1 MKPVLDKLHQNLKS
15 IVKKV
20 KRYIKTLWAIAL
32 IFGFAVKSYAQ
43 EGIRAPLELGKIEPY
58 KMEVTYDKTSHLIFP
73 TAIRY
78 VDLGSEYLI
87 AGKAEDAE
95 NVLRIKATARDFEGE
110 TNFSVITNDGRFY
123 SFNVYYSSYPE
134 VLSYDLLTLQKAV
147 GKASGNDVLFEE
159 LGNNSPSLA
168 GLLLKTIYSK
178 DKRIVKH
185 IGAKSYGIQFILKG
199 IYIHNGKYYFH
210 TELRNRTNVPFH
222 IDFVNFKAVDKKI
235 AKRTVVQERPI
246 IPLRIYKP
254 LNEIAGKTVEQ
265 NVFLLDQFTIDGDKI
280 LLIEIFEK
288 NGGRHQT
295 LQVEN
300 LDLLKARLVNDMHLK
315 F

>member
-1 MKPVLDKLHQNLKS
+1 MKNHLK
-15 IVKKV
+15 
-20 KRYIKTLWAIAL
+20 TFWAIAL
-32 IFGFAVKSYAQ
+32 ILGFAVQSFAQ
-43 EGIRAPLELGKIEPY
+43 DSIRTPLALGKIEPY

-95 NVLRIKATARDFEGE
+95 NVLRVKATVRDFEPE

-134 VLSYDLLTLQKAV
+134 AMSYDLLTMQKAV
-147 GKASGNDVLFEE
+147 DKANGNDVLFEE

-168 GLLLKTIYSK
+168 GLLLETISK
-178 DKRIVKH
+178 NDNRIVKH
-185 IGAKSYGIQFILKG
+185 IGAKSFGIQFILKG

-210 TELRNRTNVPFH
+210 TELRNKTNVPFQ
-222 IDFVNFKAVDKKI
+222 IDFINFKVVDKKL
-235 AKRTVVQERPI
+235 AKRTVVQKRPM
-246 IPLRIYKP
+246 IPLRTYKP
-254 LNEIAGKTVEQ
+254 LDEIGGKLTEQ
-265 NVFLLDQFTIDGDKI
+265 NVFLLDQFTIADDKV

-300 LDLLKARLVNDMHLK
+300 SDLIKARLINDMHLK

>member
-1 MKPVLDKLHQNLKS
+1 MKNHLK
-15 IVKKV
+15 
-20 KRYIKTLWAIAL
+20 TFWAFAL
-32 IFGFAVKSYAQ
+32 ILGFAVQSYAQ
-43 EGIRAPLELGKIEPY
+43 DSVRTKLELGKIEPY
-58 KMEVTYDKTSHLIFP
+58 KMQVTYDKTSHLIFP
-73 TAIRY
+73 TGIRY

-95 NVLRIKATARDFEGE
+95 NVLRVKASVRDFEAE

-134 VLSYDLLTLQKAV
+134 ALSYDLLTMQKAV
-147 GKASGNDVLFEE
+147 DKANGNDVLFEE

-168 GLLLKTIYSK
+168 GLLLETIYKK

-185 IGAKSYGIQFILKG
+185 IGAKSFGIQFILKG

-210 TELRNRTNVPFH
+210 TELRNRSNVPFQV
-222 IDFVNFKAVDKKI
+222 DFVNFKVVDKKI
-235 AKRTVVQERPI
+235 AKRTVVQERPM
-246 IPLRIYKP
+246 IPLRTYKP
-254 LNEIAGKTVEQ
+254 LTEIAGQTTEQ
-265 NVFLLDQFTIDGDKI
+265 NVFLLDQFTIADDKV

-288 NGGRHQT
+288 NGGRQQT

-300 LDLLKARLVNDMHLK
+300 SDLIKARLINDMHLK

>member
-1 MKPVLDKLHQNLKS
+1 MKNHLK
-15 IVKKV
+15 
-20 KRYIKTLWAIAL
+20 TFWAFAL
-32 IFGFAVKSYAQ
+32 ILGFAVTSYAQ
-43 EGIRAPLELGKIEPY
+43 DSIKTPLALGKIEPY
-58 KMEVTYDKTSHLIFP
+58 RMEVTYDKTSHLIFP

-95 NVLRIKATARDFEGE
+95 NVLRVKASVRNFEPE

-134 VLSYDLLTLQKAV
+134 AMSYDLLAMQKAV
-147 GKASGNDVLFEE
+147 DRTNGNDVLFEE

-168 GLLLKTIYSK
+168 GLLLETIYKK

-185 IGAKSYGIQFILKG
+185 IGAKSFGIQFILKG

-210 TELRNRTNVPFH
+210 PELRNKTNVPFE
-222 IDFVNFKAVDKKI
+222 IDFINFKVVDKKV
-235 AKRTVVQERPI
+235 AKRTVVQEHPLT
-246 IPLRIYKP
+246 PLRTYKP
-254 LNEIAGKTVEQ
+254 LDGIAGKTTEQ
-265 NVFLLDQFTIDGDKI
+265 NVFLLDQFTIADDKV

-300 LDLLKARLVNDMHLK
+300 SDLIKACLINDMHLK

>member
-1 MKPVLDKLHQNLKS
+1 MKNHLK
-15 IVKKV
+15 
-20 KRYIKTLWAIAL
+20 TFWAFAL
-32 IFGFAVKSYAQ
+32 ILGFAVQSYAQ
-43 EGIRAPLELGKIEPY
+43 DSIRTPLALGKIEPY

-95 NVLRIKATARDFEGE
+95 NVLRVKATVKDFEAE

-134 VLSYDLLTLQKAV
+134 ALSYDLLAMQKAV
-147 GKASGNDVLFEE
+147 DKANGNDVLFEE

-168 GLLLKTIYSK
+168 GLLLETIYKK

-185 IGAKSYGIQFILKG
+185 IGAKSFGIQFILKG

-210 TELRNRTNVPFH
+210 TELRNRTNVPFQ
-222 IDFVNFKAVDKKI
+222 IDFINFKVVDKKV
-235 AKRTVVQERPI
+235 AKRTVVQERPM
-246 IPLRIYKP
+246 IPLRTYKP
-254 LNEIAGKTVEQ
+254 LNEIGGKSTEQ
-265 NVFLLDQFTIDGDKI
+265 NVFLLDQFTIADDKV

-300 LDLLKARLVNDMHLK
+300 SDLIRARLINDMHLK

>member
-1 MKPVLDKLHQNLKS
+1 MKNIIL
-15 IVKKV
+15 I
-20 KRYIKTLWAIAL
+20 IWAIAL
-32 IFGFAVKSYAQ
+32 VFCIKLPVLAQ
-43 EGIRAPLELGKIEPY
+43 DTTKAPLTLGKIEPY

-95 NVLRIKATARDFEGE
+95 NVLRVKASVKDFDTE

-123 SFNVYYSSYPE
+123 SFNVYYSTYPE
-134 VLSYDLLTLQKAV
+134 ALSYDLVNMQKSTD
-147 GKASGNDVLFEE
+147 KAGSNDVLFEE

-168 GLLLKTIYSK
+168 GLLLETIHKK
-178 DKRIVKH
+178 DKRTIKH
-185 IGAKSYGIQFILKG
+185 IGAKRFGIQFLLKG

-210 TELRNRTNVPFH
+210 TEMNNKSNVPFQ
-222 IDFVNFKAVDKKI
+222 IDFINFKVVDKKV
-235 AKRTVVQERPI
+235 AKRTVIQERAM
-246 IPLRIYKP
+246 IPLRTYKP
-254 LNEIAGKTVEQ
+254 MNEVGGKTKEK
-265 NVFLLDQFTIDGDKI
+265 NVFLLDQFTISDDKV

-295 LQVEN
+295 LHIEN
-300 LDLLKARLVNDMHLK
+300 SDLVNARLINDMHLK

>member
-1 MKPVLDKLHQNLKS
+1 MKNLF
-15 IVKKV
+15 
-20 KRYIKTLWAIAL
+20 KTLWAFAL
-32 IFGFAVKSYAQ
+32 TIGLAVNSFAQDS
-43 EGIRAPLELGKIEPY
+43 IRTSLALGKIEPY

-95 NVLRIKATARDFEGE
+95 NVLRVKASVRNFEPE

-123 SFNVYYSSYPE
+123 SFSVYYSLYPE
-134 VLSYDLLTLQKAV
+134 ATSYDLLTMQKSV
-147 GKASGNDVLFEE
+147 DRTNGNDVLFEE

-168 GLLLKTIYSK
+168 GLLLETIYKK

-185 IGAKSYGIQFILKG
+185 IGAKSFGIQFILKG

-210 TELRNRTNVPFH
+210 MELRNKTNVPFE
-222 IDFVNFKAVDKKI
+222 IDFINFKVVDKKV
-235 AKRTVVQERPI
+235 AKRTVVQE
-246 IPLRIYKP
+246 IPLTPLRTYKP
-254 LNEIAGKTVEQ
+254 LDGINGKSTEQ
-265 NVFLLDQFTIDGDKI
+265 NVFLLDQFTIADDKV

-300 LDLLKARLVNDMHLK
+300 SDLIKARLIDDMHLK

>member
-1 MKPVLDKLHQNLKS
+1 MKNNLK
-15 IVKKV
+15 
-20 KRYIKTLWAIAL
+20 TFWAIAL
-32 IFGFAVKSYAQ
+32 ILGFAIQSYAQ
-43 EGIRAPLELGKIEPY
+43 DSIRTPLALGKIEPY
-58 KMEVTYDKTSHLIFP
+58 RMEVTYDKTSHLIFP

-95 NVLRIKATARDFEGE
+95 NVLRVKAKVRDFEPE

-134 VLSYDLLTLQKAV
+134 AISYDLLTMQKAV
-147 GKASGNDVLFEE
+147 DKANGNDVLFEE

-168 GLLLKTIYSK
+168 GLLLETIYK
-178 DKRIVKH
+178 NDKRIVKH
-185 IGAKSYGIQFILKG
+185 IGAKSFGIQFILKG
-199 IYIHNGKYYFH
+199 IHIHNGKYYFH
-210 TELRNRTNVPFH
+210 TELRNKTNVPFQ
-222 IDFVNFKAVDKKI
+222 IDFINFKVVDKKV
-235 AKRTVVQERPI
+235 AKRTVVQERPM
-246 IPLRIYKP
+246 IPLRTYKP
-254 LNEIAGKTVEQ
+254 LDEIGGKLTEQ
-265 NVFLLDQFTIDGDKI
+265 NVFLLDQFTIADDKVM
-280 LLIEIFEK
+280 LIEIFEK

-300 LDLLKARLVNDMHLK
+300 SDLIKARLINDMHLK

>member
-1 MKPVLDKLHQNLKS
+1 MLNSNIKTMNNLLKS
-15 IVKKV
+15 MCVF
-20 KRYIKTLWAIAL
+20 AL
-32 IFGFAVKSYAQ
+32 TVGFSITSFAQ
-43 EGIRAPLELGKIEPY
+43 DSIRTPLALGKIEPY

-95 NVLRIKATARDFEGE
+95 NVLRIKASVKDFEQE

-123 SFNVYYSSYPE
+123 NFNVYYSSYPE
-134 VLSYDLLTLQKAV
+134 AMSYDLQTMQKAV
-147 GKASGNDVLFEE
+147 DKANGNDVLFEE

-168 GLLLKTIYSK
+168 GLLLETIYKK

-185 IGAKSYGIQFILKG
+185 IGAKSFGIQFILKG

-210 TELRNRTNVPFH
+210 TELRNRTNVPFG
-222 IDFVNFKAVDKKI
+222 IDFINFKVVDKKV
-235 AKRTVVQERPI
+235 AKRTVVQEHALT
-246 IPLRIYKP
+246 PLRTYKP
-254 LNEIAGKTVEQ
+254 LDEISGKTTEQ
-265 NVFLLDQFTIDGDKI
+265 NVFLLDQFTIADDKV

-288 NGGRHQT
+288 NGGRHQI

-300 LDLLKARLVNDMHLK
+300 SDLIKARLINDMHLK

>member
-1 MKPVLDKLHQNLKS
+1 MKNILK
-15 IVKKV
+15 
-20 KRYIKTLWAIAL
+20 TFWAIAL
-32 IFGFAVKSYAQ
+32 ILGFAVQSFAQ
-43 EGIRAPLELGKIEPY
+43 DSIRTPLALGKIEPY

-95 NVLRIKATARDFEGE
+95 NVLRVKATVRDFEPE

-134 VLSYDLLTLQKAV
+134 AMSYDLLTMQKAV
-147 GKASGNDVLFEE
+147 DKANGNDVLFEE

-168 GLLLKTIYSK
+168 GLLLETISK
-178 DKRIVKH
+178 NDNRIVKH
-185 IGAKSYGIQFILKG
+185 IGAKSFGIQFILKG

-210 TELRNRTNVPFH
+210 TELRNKTNVPFQ
-222 IDFVNFKAVDKKI
+222 IDFINFKVVDKKV
-235 AKRTVVQERPI
+235 AKRTVVQERPM
-246 IPLRIYKP
+246 IPLRTYKP
-254 LNEIAGKTVEQ
+254 LDEIGGKLTEQ
-265 NVFLLDQFTIDGDKI
+265 NVFLLDQFTITDDKV

-300 LDLLKARLVNDMHLK
+300 SDLIKARLINDMHLK

>member
-1 MKPVLDKLHQNLKS
+1 MKNHLK
-15 IVKKV
+15 
-20 KRYIKTLWAIAL
+20 TFWAIVL
-32 IFGFAVKSYAQ
+32 ILGFAVQSFAQ
-43 EGIRAPLELGKIEPY
+43 DSIRTPLALGKIEPY

-95 NVLRIKATARDFEGE
+95 NVLRVKATVRDFEPE

-134 VLSYDLLTLQKAV
+134 AMSYDLLTMQKAV
-147 GKASGNDVLFEE
+147 DKANGNDVLFEE

-168 GLLLKTIYSK
+168 GLLLETIYK
-178 DKRIVKH
+178 NDKRIVKH
-185 IGAKSYGIQFILKG
+185 IGAKSFGIQFMLKG

-210 TELRNRTNVPFH
+210 TELRNKTNVPFQ
-222 IDFVNFKAVDKKI
+222 IDFINFKVVDKKV
-235 AKRTVVQERPI
+235 AKRTVVQERPM
-246 IPLRIYKP
+246 IPLRTYKP
-254 LNEIAGKTVEQ
+254 LDEIGGKLTEQ
-265 NVFLLDQFTIDGDKI
+265 NVFLLDQFTIADDKV

-300 LDLLKARLVNDMHLK
+300 SDLIKARLINDMHLK

>member
-1 MKPVLDKLHQNLKS
+1 MKNHLK
-15 IVKKV
+15 
-20 KRYIKTLWAIAL
+20 TFWAFAL
-32 IFGFAVKSYAQ
+32 ILGFAVQSYAQ
-43 EGIRAPLELGKIEPY
+43 DSARTKLALGKIQPY
-58 KMEVTYDKTSHLIFP
+58 RMEVTYDKTSHLIFP

-95 NVLRIKATARDFEGE
+95 NVLRVKPTVRDFEPE

-134 VLSYDLLTLQKAV
+134 AMSYDLLTMQKAV
-147 GKASGNDVLFEE
+147 DKANGNDVLFEE

-168 GLLLKTIYSK
+168 GLLLETIYKK

-185 IGAKSYGIQFILKG
+185 IGAKSFGIQFILKG

-210 TELRNRTNVPFH
+210 TELRNRTNVPFQ
-222 IDFVNFKAVDKKI
+222 IDFMNFKVVDKKV
-235 AKRTVVQERPI
+235 AKRTVVQERPM
-246 IPLRIYKP
+246 IPLRTYKP
-254 LNEIAGKTVEQ
+254 LDDIAGKTIEQ
-265 NVFLLDQFTIDGDKI
+265 NVFLLDQFTIADDKV

-295 LQVEN
+295 LQIEN
-300 LDLLKARLVNDMHLK
+300 SDLIKARLINDMHLK

>member
-1 MKPVLDKLHQNLKS
+1 MKND
-15 IVKKV
+15 
-20 KRYIKTLWAIAL
+20 IKFLWAFAL
-32 IFGFAVKSYAQ
+32 VMCFVVNTFAQ
-43 EGIRAPLELGKIEPY
+43 ESIKAKLNLGKIEPY
-58 KMEVTYDKTSHLIFP
+58 QMQITYDKTTHLIFP

-87 AGKAEDAE
+87 AGKADDAE
-95 NVLRIKATARDFEGE
+95 NVLRVKASVKDFETE

-123 SFNVYYSSYPE
+123 SFNVYYSTCPE
-134 VLSYDLLTLQKAV
+134 ALSYDLITMQKAV
-147 GKASGNDVLFEE
+147 DKKNGNDVLFEE

-168 GLLLKTIYSK
+168 GLLLETIYK
-178 DKRIVKH
+178 NNNRIVKH
-185 IGAKSYGIQFILKG
+185 IGAKSFGIQFVLKG

-210 TELRNRTNVPFH
+210 TELRNRTNVPFG
-222 IDFVNFKAVDKKI
+222 IDFINLKVVDKKV
-235 AKRTVVQERPI
+235 AKRTVVQERPM
-246 IPLRIYKP
+246 IPLRTYKP
-254 LNEIAGKTVEQ
+254 LDKIGGNSIEQ
-265 NVFLLDQFTIDGDKI
+265 NVFLLDQFTIANDKV

-300 LDLLKARLVNDMHLK
+300 SDLIKARLINDMHLK

>member
-1 MKPVLDKLHQNLKS
+1 MKNHLK
-15 IVKKV
+15 
-20 KRYIKTLWAIAL
+20 TFWAFAL
-32 IFGFAVKSYAQ
+32 ILGFAVQSYAQ
-43 EGIRAPLELGKIEPY
+43 DSIRTPLALGKIEPY

-95 NVLRIKATARDFEGE
+95 NVLRVKATVRDFEAE

-134 VLSYDLLTLQKAV
+134 ALSYDLLTMQKAV
-147 GKASGNDVLFEE
+147 DKANGNDVLFEE

-168 GLLLKTIYSK
+168 GLLLETIYKK

-185 IGAKSYGIQFILKG
+185 IGAKSFGIQFILKG

-210 TELRNRTNVPFH
+210 TELRNRTNVPFQ
-222 IDFVNFKAVDKKI
+222 IDFINFKVVDKKV
-235 AKRTVVQERPI
+235 AKRTVVQERPM
-246 IPLRIYKP
+246 IPLRTYKP
-254 LNEIAGKTVEQ
+254 LDEIGGKSTEQ
-265 NVFLLDQFTIDGDKI
+265 NVFLLDQFTIADDKV

-295 LQVEN
+295 LQIEN
-300 LDLLKARLVNDMHLK
+300 SDLIKARLVNDMHLK

>member
-1 MKPVLDKLHQNLKS
+1 MKNH
-15 IVKKV
+15 I
-20 KRYIKTLWAIAL
+20 RTFWAFAL
-32 IFGFAVKSYAQ
+32 IIGFAVNTFAQ
-43 EGIRAPLELGKIEPY
+43 DSIKAPLNLGKIEPY
-58 KMEVTYDKTSHLIFP
+58 QMQVTYDKTTHLIFP

-95 NVLRIKATARDFEGE
+95 NVLRVKASVKDFETE

-123 SFNVYYSSYPE
+123 SFNVYYSAYPE
-134 VLSYDLLTLQKAV
+134 ALSYDLLTMQKAV
-147 GKASGNDVLFEE
+147 DKENGNDVLFEE

-168 GLLLKTIYSK
+168 GLLLETIYKK
-178 DKRIVKH
+178 DQRIVKH
-185 IGAKSYGIQFILKG
+185 IGAKSFGIQFILKG

-210 TELRNRTNVPFH
+210 TELRNRTNVPFG
-222 IDFVNFKAVDKKI
+222 IDFINFKVVDKKV
-235 AKRTVVQERPI
+235 AKRTVVQERPM

-254 LNEIAGKTVEQ
+254 LNEIGGKAIEQ
-265 NVFLLDQFTIDGDKI
+265 NVFLLDQFTIADDKV

-300 LDLLKARLVNDMHLK
+300 SDLIKARLINDMHLK

>member
-1 MKPVLDKLHQNLKS
+1 MKNHLK
-15 IVKKV
+15 
-20 KRYIKTLWAIAL
+20 TFWAIAL
-32 IFGFAVKSYAQ
+32 ILGFAAQSYAQ
-43 EGIRAPLELGKIEPY
+43 DSIKTPLALGKIEPY

-78 VDLGSEYLI
+78 VDLGSEFLI

-95 NVLRIKATARDFEGE
+95 NVLRVKASVRDFEPE
-110 TNFSVITNDGRFY
+110 TNFSVITNDGLFY

-134 VLSYDLLTLQKAV
+134 ALSYNLQTMQKAV
-147 GKASGNDVLFEE
+147 DKASGNEVLFEE

-168 GLLLKTIYSK
+168 GLLLETIYKK

-185 IGAKSYGIQFILKG
+185 IGAKSFGIQFILKG

-210 TELRNRTNVPFH
+210 TELRNSTNVPFG
-222 IDFVNFKAVDKKI
+222 IDFINFKVVDKKV
-235 AKRTVVQERPI
+235 AKRTVVQEHALT
-246 IPLRIYKP
+246 PLRTYKP
-254 LNEIAGKTVEQ
+254 LDEINGKATEQ
-265 NVFLLDQFTIDGDKI
+265 NVFLLDQFTIADDKV
-280 LLIEIFEK
+280 LLIEIYEK
-288 NGGRHQT
+288 NGGRHQI

-300 LDLLKARLVNDMHLK
+300 SDLIQARLINDMHLK

>member
-1 MKPVLDKLHQNLKS
+1 MKNHLK
-15 IVKKV
+15 
-20 KRYIKTLWAIAL
+20 TFWAIAL
-32 IFGFAVKSYAQ
+32 ILGFAVQSFAQ
-43 EGIRAPLELGKIEPY
+43 DSIRTPLALGKIEPY

-95 NVLRIKATARDFEGE
+95 NVLRVKATVRDFEPE

-123 SFNVYYSSYPE
+123 SFNVYYCSYPE
-134 VLSYDLLTLQKAV
+134 ALSYDLLKMQKAV
-147 GKASGNDVLFEE
+147 DKANGTDVLLEE
-159 LGNNSPSLA
+159 LGTSSTSLA
-168 GLLLKTIYSK
+168 GLLLETIYK
-178 DKRIVKH
+178 NDKRIVKH
-185 IGAKSYGIQFILKG
+185 IGAEGFGIQFILKG

-210 TELRNRTNVPFH
+210 TELRNKTNVPFQ
-222 IDFVNFKAVDKKI
+222 IDFINFKVVDKKV
-235 AKRTVVQERPI
+235 AKRTVVQERPM
-246 IPLRIYKP
+246 IPLRTYKP
-254 LNEIAGKTVEQ
+254 LDEIGGKLTEQ
-265 NVFLLDQFTIDGDKI
+265 NVFLLDQFTIADDKV

-300 LDLLKARLVNDMHLK
+300 SDLIKARLINDMHLK
-315 F
+315 FQ

>member
-1 MKPVLDKLHQNLKS
+1 MKNILK
-15 IVKKV
+15 
-20 KRYIKTLWAIAL
+20 TFWAIAL
-32 IFGFAVKSYAQ
+32 ILGFAVQSFAQ
-43 EGIRAPLELGKIEPY
+43 DSIRTPLALGKIEPY

-95 NVLRIKATARDFEGE
+95 NVLRVKATVRDFEPE

-134 VLSYDLLTLQKAV
+134 AMSYDLLTMQKAV
-147 GKASGNDVLFEE
+147 DKANGNDVLFEE

-168 GLLLKTIYSK
+168 GLLLETISK
-178 DKRIVKH
+178 NDNRIVKH
-185 IGAKSYGIQFILKG
+185 IGAKSFGIQFILKG

-210 TELRNRTNVPFH
+210 TELRNKTNVPFQ
-222 IDFVNFKAVDKKI
+222 IDFINFKVVDKKV
-235 AKRTVVQERPI
+235 AKRTVVQERPM
-246 IPLRIYKP
+246 IPLRTYKP
-254 LNEIAGKTVEQ
+254 LDEIGGNSIEQ
-265 NVFLLDQFTIDGDKI
+265 NVFLLDQFTIADDKV

-300 LDLLKARLVNDMHLK
+300 SDLIKARLINDMHLK

>member
-1 MKPVLDKLHQNLKS
+1 MKN
-15 IVKKV
+15 
-20 KRYIKTLWAIAL
+20 YFKTFWAFAL
-32 IFGFAVKSYAQ
+32 IIGFTVSSFAQ
-43 EGIRAPLELGKIEPY
+43 DSAKTSLTLGKIEPY
-58 KMEVTYDKTSHLIFP
+58 CMEVTYDKTSHLIFP

-95 NVLRIKATARDFEGE
+95 NVLRVKASVKTFEPE

-123 SFNVYYSSYPE
+123 SFNVHYSSSPE
-134 VLSYDLLTLQKAV
+134 VLSYDLLTMQKTV
-147 GKASGNDVLFEE
+147 DKASGNDVLFEE

-168 GLLLKTIYSK
+168 GLLLETIYK
-178 DKRIVKH
+178 NDKRIVKH
-185 IGAKSYGIQFILKG
+185 IGAKSFGIQFILKG

-210 TELRNRTNVPFH
+210 TELVNRTNVPFQ
-222 IDFVNFKAVDKKI
+222 IDFINFKVVDKKI
-235 AKRTVVQERPI
+235 AKRTVVQERPM
-246 IPLRIYKP
+246 IPLRTYKP
-254 LNEIAGKTVEQ
+254 LGEIDGKTAEQ
-265 NVFLLDQFTIDGDKI
+265 NVFLLDQFSIADDKM

-288 NGGRHQT
+288 NGGRKQT

-300 LDLLKARLVNDMHLK
+300 SDLIKARLITDMHLK

>member
-1 MKPVLDKLHQNLKS
+1 MKNHLK
-15 IVKKV
+15 
-20 KRYIKTLWAIAL
+20 TFWALAL
-32 IFGFAVKSYAQ
+32 ILGIAAQSYAQ
-43 EGIRAPLELGKIEPY
+43 DSIRTKLALGKIEPY

-95 NVLRIKATARDFEGE
+95 NVLRVKASVRDFEAE

-134 VLSYDLLTLQKAV
+134 ALSYDLLTMQKAV
-147 GKASGNDVLFEE
+147 DKANGNDVLFEE

-168 GLLLKTIYSK
+168 GLLLETIHKK

-185 IGAKSYGIQFILKG
+185 IGAKSFGIQFILKG

-210 TELRNRTNVPFH
+210 TELKNKSNVPFQ
-222 IDFVNFKAVDKKI
+222 IDFVNFKVVDKKV
-235 AKRTVVQERPI
+235 AKRTVVQERPL
-246 IPLRIYKP
+246 IPLRTYKP
-254 LNEIAGKTVEQ
+254 LTEIAGQTTEQ
-265 NVFLLDQFTIDGDKI
+265 NVFLLDQFTIADDKV

-288 NGGRHQT
+288 NGGRQQT

-300 LDLLKARLVNDMHLK
+300 SDLIKARLINDMHLK